1 MTKKAKSPSEPIL
14 LSEDSF
20 NWLEGVLKANDKRKG
35 LTRSEKKLLE
45 ESKLFDSVVRT
56 FI

>member
-20 NWLEGVLKANDKRKG
+20 NWLEGMLKANDKRKG